1 MENPMSDKPLL
12 IIGNKNYS
20 SWSLRPWL
28 LLRHHRIAF
37 DEQRLLLDTP
47 EFART
52 IADWSPNRAVPALRH
67 AGITIWDS
75 LAICEYA
82 NEIFLDRDG
91 WPADAQARAVARSVS
106 AEMHSGFVALRKAL
120 PMNCRRRTHGS
131 PLGADVLANIARIGA
146 IWRDCRAR
154 FAAAGPF
161 LFGDFSIADAMYAP
175 VASRF
180 VSYGV
185 DMDASMQAY
194 VDTLF
199 ALPALQE
206 WLRAAAAETETLAA
220 TDEVA

>member
-1 MENPMSDKPLL
+1 MQAKPLL

-28 LLRHHRIAF
+28 LLRHHGVAF

-52 IADWSPNRAVPALRH
+52 IADWSPNRAVPAMRH

-75 LAICEYA
+75 LAVCEYA
-82 NEIFLDRDG
+82 NETFLDGRG
-91 WPADAQARAVARSVS
+91 WPADAPARAIARSVS
-106 AEMHSGFVALRKAL
+106 AEMHSGFQALRKAL
-120 PMNCRRRTHGS
+120 PMNCRRRTRSTPIG
-131 PLGADVLANIARIGA
+131 PDVQANIDRIRA

-154 FAAAGPF
+154 FGGGGAF
-161 LFGDFSIADAMYAP
+161 LFGGFSIADAMYAP
-175 VASRF
+175 VALRF

-185 DMDASMQAY
+185 ECDAAMQAY
-194 VDTLF
+194 VDALL

-206 WLRAAAAETETLAA
+206 WLRAAAAETESLAA
-220 TDEVA
+220 TDLVA

>member
-1 MENPMSDKPLL
+1 MSDTPLL

-28 LLRHHRIAF
+28 LLRHHGVAF

-52 IADWSPNRAVPALRH
+52 IADWSPNRAVPAMRH

-82 NEIFLDRDG
+82 NETFLGGAG
-91 WPADAQARAVARSVS
+91 WPADASARAVARSVS
-106 AEMHSGFVALRKAL
+106 AEMHSGFQALRKAL
-120 PMNCRRRTHGS
+120 PMNCRRRTHGTL
-131 PLGADVLANIARIGA
+131 LGPDVLANIARIGA

-154 FAAAGPF
+154 FGAGGPF
-161 LFGDFSIADAMYAP
+161 LFGGFSIADAMYAP
-175 VASRF
+175 VVMRF

-185 DMDASMQAY
+185 EIDAVAQAY
-194 VDTLF
+194 VDTLLD
-199 ALPALQE
+199 LPALQE
-206 WLRAAAAETETLAA
+206 WLRDAAAETESLEA
-220 TDEVA
+220 TDRVA

>member
-1 MENPMSDKPLL
+1 MSDKPLL

-28 LLRHHRIAF
+28 LLRHHGVAF

-52 IADWSPNRAVPALRH
+52 VADWSPNRAVPALRH
-67 AGITIWDS
+67 GGITVWDS

-82 NEIFLDRDG
+82 NETFLGSDG

-106 AEMHSGFVALRKAL
+106 AEMHSGFQALRKAL
-120 PMNCRRRTHGS
+120 PMNCRRRTQGT
-131 PLGADVLANIARIGA
+131 PLGSDVLADIARVGA

-154 FAAAGPF
+154 FGADGTF
-161 LFGDFSIADAMYAP
+161 LFGGFSIADAMYAP
-175 VASRF
+175 VALRF
-180 VSYGV
+180 ISYGV
-185 DMDASMQAY
+185 PLDPSMRAY
-194 VDTLF
+194 VDSLL

-206 WLRAAAAETETLAA
+206 WLRDAAAETESLAA
-220 TDEVA
+220 TDQVA

>member
-1 MENPMSDKPLL
+1 LL

-28 LLRHHRIAF
+28 LLRHHGVAF

-52 IADWSPNRAVPALRH
+52 IADWSPNRAVPAMRH

-82 NEIFLDRDG
+82 NETFLGGAG
-91 WPADAQARAVARSVS
+91 WPADASARAVARSVS
-106 AEMHSGFVALRKAL
+106 AEMHSGFQALRKAL
-120 PMNCRRRTHGS
+120 PMNCRRRTHGT
-131 PLGADVLANIARIGA
+131 PLGPDVLANIARIGA

-154 FAAAGPF
+154 FGAGGPF
-161 LFGDFSIADAMYAP
+161 LFGGFSIADAMYAP
-175 VASRF
+175 VVMRF

-185 DMDASMQAY
+185 EIDAVAQAY
-194 VDTLF
+194 VDTLLG
-199 ALPALQE
+199 LPALQE
-206 WLRAAAAETETLAA
+206 WLRDAAAETESLEA
-220 TDEVA
+220 TDRVA

>member
-1 MENPMSDKPLL
+1 MSDTPLL

-28 LLRHHRIAF
+28 LLRHHGVAF

-52 IADWSPNRAVPALRH
+52 IADWSPNRAVPAMRH

-82 NEIFLDRDG
+82 NETLLGGAG
-91 WPADAQARAVARSVS
+91 WPADASARAVARSVS
-106 AEMHSGFVALRKAL
+106 AEMHSGFQALRKAL
-120 PMNCRRRTHGS
+120 PMNCRRRTHGT
-131 PLGADVLANIARIGA
+131 PLGPDVLANIARIGA

-154 FAAAGPF
+154 FGAGGPF
-161 LFGDFSIADAMYAP
+161 LFGGFSIADAMYAP
-175 VASRF
+175 VVMRF

-185 DMDASMQAY
+185 EIDAVAQAY
-194 VDTLF
+194 VDTLLD
-199 ALPALQE
+199 LPALQE
-206 WLRAAAAETETLAA
+206 WLRDAAAETESLEA
-220 TDEVA
+220 TDRVA